1 MTIDT
6 LRFGRYRIAEW
17 DYNNPCDSTGKDAK
31 GLVERVGQNSIGWD
45 GIG

>member
-17 DYNNPCDSTGKDAK
+17 DYNNPCTGKDAK
-31 GLVERVGQNSIGWD
+31 GLVERIGQNSIGWN